1 MKLFKYLLAIMLVSF
16 VGVTNAQ
23 EVKETKKE
31 KEEHVEFSIS
41 EKLKKR
47 KSQLLLL
54 EKRNAVSM
62 DRVQKVMK
70 KLETLKESNEIS
82 EEEYTKKMEKVSKMD
97 KRIKQQHDNIF
108 KLQSDVLLKERE
120 LRRIKASR

>member
-1 MKLFKYLLAIMLVSF
+1 MKLFKYVLVVMLVSF
-16 VGVTNAQ
+16 LGVANAQ
-23 EVKETKKE
+23 ESKEAKKE
-31 KEEHVEFSIS
+31 KEEHLEFSIS

-70 KLETLKESNEIS
+70 ELETLKESNKIS
-82 EEEYTKKMEKVSKMD
+82 EEEYTRNMEKVSKMD
-97 KRIKQQHDNIF
+97 KRIKKQHDNIF
-108 KLQSDVLLKERE
+108 KLQSDVLSKERE
-120 LRRIKASR
+120 LRGIKASI

>member
-1 MKLFKYLLAIMLVSF
+1 MKLFKYVLVVMLVSF
-16 VGVTNAQ
+16 VGVANAQ
-23 EVKETKKE
+23 ESKEAKKE
-31 KEEHVEFSIS
+31 KEEHLEFSIS

-70 KLETLKESNEIS
+70 ELETLKESNKIS
-82 EEEYTKKMEKVSKMD
+82 EEEYTRKMEKVSKMD
-97 KRIKQQHDNIF
+97 KRIKKQHDNIF
-108 KLQSDVLLKERE
+108 KLQSDVLSKERE
-120 LRRIKASR
+120 LRGIKASI